1 MNLVIPTHHP
11 HYDYNI
17 SFLNSFDNFCLD
29 KSDVK
34 INLIVNNKDFLFFEK
49 IPIIY
54 PELNISIVS
63 LRDLILK
70 IDGCDSD
77 DESMF
82 ETKYPLQ
89 SLKKLFSYVV
99 TNDDYIVIDSENL
112 CLRNFKFRDIIE
124 NEKRKPIFYT
134 ENIFQDLQI
143 KVLNSCNSIL
153 NYDTNKWFFLKSYW
167 FYEKKIVSKLIEEL
181 KELYGNITLRLKGE
195 IFFEYQLYCGYIVK
209 NNLKENINIDTYC
222 EENMFFSKILVDNTS
237 TFEHVCVQLNNENL
251 PKYLKIIESMGDK
264 IIRLHWM
271 SDEIK
276 NEIINKSN
284 IFIGTFHWDN

>member
-195 IFFEYQLYCGYIVK
+195 TFFEYQLYCGYIVK

-222 EENMFFSKILVDNTS
+222 EETTFFSKILVENTS

-271 SDEIK
+271 PNEIK
-276 NEIINKSN
+276 DEIINKSN